1 MMTKEQVYRE
11 IQDVWGLND
20 NTTLKEIKEFYKT
33 ITGLDNLSTSQKLKY
48 LYEYIL
54 DSMLKDNDIT
64 IDLYIEIKNE
74 LIG

>member
-1 MMTKEQVYRE
+1 MMTKEQVYKE
-11 IQDVWGLND
+11 IQDVWELND
-20 NTTLKEIKEFYKT
+20 NTTLKEIKGFYKT

-54 DSMLKDNDIT
+54 DSMLRDNDIT
-64 IDLYIEIKNE
+64 IDLYIELKNE

>member
-11 IQDVWGLND
+11 INDVWKLND
-20 NTTLKEIKEFYKT
+20 NTTLRDIKEFYKT
-33 ITGLDNLSTSQKLKY
+33 ITGLDNLNISQKLKY

-64 IDLYIEIKNE
+64 MDLYIELKNE
-74 LIG
+74 LLG

>member
-1 MMTKEQVYRE
+1 MMTKEQVYKE

-54 DSMLKDNDIT
+54 DSMLRDNDIT

>member
-11 IQDVWGLND
+11 IQDVWKLNN

-54 DSMLKDNDIT
+54 DSMLRDNDIT
-64 IDLYIEIKNE
+64 IDLYIELKNE

>member
-1 MMTKEQVYRE
+1 MMTKEQVYKE
-11 IQDVWGLND
+11 IQDVWKLND

-54 DSMLKDNDIT
+54 DSMLRDNDIT